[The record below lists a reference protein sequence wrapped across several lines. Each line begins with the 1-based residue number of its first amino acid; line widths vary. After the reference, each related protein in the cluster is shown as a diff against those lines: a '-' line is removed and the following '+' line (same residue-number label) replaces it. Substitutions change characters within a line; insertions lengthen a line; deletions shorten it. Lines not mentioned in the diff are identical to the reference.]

1 MKKKSKN
8 TNNKNIMRV
17 IKISTIILSIILIS
31 MVSFFGIYTQ
41 NKGQISNKVKDYN
54 YAMDIKGARTIELE
68 LNDKISD
75 ELKTEKNYIKV
86 KSIIEKRL
94 KSIGVQNY
102 NISLDET
109 TGKVIIQ
116 IPEDDITDYAVSTSS
131 TVGNFKIIDSETK
144 EVLLDNSHIKSSD
157 VLYSTTETGTAVFL
171 EIAFNKEGKAK
182 LEEISKTYVVAEEE
196 SKNEETLNEVENQIV
211 EENVEGEV
219 QDEKSEETT
228 KEKTI
233 TLKVDDE
240 EIMTTSFEE
249 PITNGAIQLTV
260 GGVTTNSATLQ
271 EYIDQGQNMA
281 TILDNGN
288 LPLEYKLVRN
298 QFILSDITEQDLMY
312 IAIVIAVVVFIGIII
327 LTMKY
332 KTNGLVAGI
341 SYIGLAALYL
351 LLIRYANIVI
361 SIESI
366 FGIIIMLILNYIF
379 TIMLLENI
387 KDKKINKATIET
399 YKKFFSRI
407 TPICIMVIVF
417 CFVRWI
423 PISSFGM
430 ISFWGLVLIAAYN
443 AVITRLLL
451 KVKVEE
457 K

>member
-423 PISSFGM
+423 PISSF
-430 ISFWGLVLIAAYN
+430 
-443 AVITRLLL
+443 
-451 KVKVEE
+451 
-457 K
+457 